1 MLKKNLSISFSFA
14 CFVSFLL
21 FFIMWLNASA
31 WFLLLCGLLAAWCPI
46 LILLFFNKESVV
58 DLGDTQFADL
68 LHMGGSLQ
76 TQSDMSLFS
85 VAQLQ
90 LADDEVKRAVE
101 IFADAVPALL
111 NGFVEIADQSRL
123 QKEMAESLF
132 LHSKNDEEVGFE
144 SFVIET
150 SSILTTFVESI
161 VSNSYTAMGLVDQM
175 EKVGKVV
182 EEVLGV
188 LNEIESIAKQTNLL
202 ALNAAIEAAR
212 AGEAGRGFAV
222 VADEVRALSMRTDHF
237 SRQIRVNIKQIH
249 EFVSIAD
256 GAIMRLA
263 SQDMSKSMQSK
274 VQVEATMSKIGEMNK
289 NVEAVVS
296 ELAVIAAQVELGV
309 ANAVRGLQFQDLVNQ
324 LLLHAKGRVV
334 AQVEMQEAL
343 GLIYGYI
350 ANHKNPMQAWKEKV
364 TEFQTLGERSVQVAD
379 SMHKN
384 PVAQGSM
391 SSGDIDLF

>member
-1 MLKKNLSISFSFA
+1 
-14 CFVSFLL
+14 
-21 FFIMWLNASA
+21 MWLNASA
-31 WFLLLCGLLAAWCPI
+31 WLLLICGLLAAWCPI

-58 DLGDTQFADL
+58 DLGDTQFTDL
-68 LHMGGSLQ
+68 LQMGGSLQ
-76 TQSDMSLFS
+76 AQSDMAFFS

-90 LADDEVKRAVE
+90 LADDEVKRAAD
-101 IFADAVPALL
+101 IFEDAIPALL
-111 NGFVEIADQSRL
+111 DGFVQIADQSRL

-132 LHSKNDEEVGFE
+132 LHSKKDGGVGFE
-144 SFVIET
+144 SFVSET
-150 SSILTTFVESI
+150 RSILSTFVESI
-161 VSNSYTAMGLVDQM
+161 VSTSYTAMGLVEQM
-175 EKVGKVV
+175 EQVGEGIV
-182 EEVLGV
+182 EVLGV

-222 VADEVRALSMRTDHF
+222 VADEVRALSTRTNHF

-249 EFVSIAD
+249 ESVSIAD

-274 VQVEATMSKIGEMNK
+274 VQIESTMTKIGEMNK

-324 LLLHAKGRVV
+324 LLLHAKGRVE
-334 AQVEMQEAL
+334 AQAEMQEAL

-350 ANHKNPMQAWKEKV
+350 ANDKNPMRAWKEKV

-384 PVAQGSM
+384 PVAQGNM
-391 SSGDIDLF
+391 SSGDVDLF

>member
-1 MLKKNLSISFSFA
+1 MLKKNLSILFCFA
-14 CFVSFLL
+14 FFISFLF

-31 WFLLLCGLLAAWCPI
+31 WLLLICGLLAAWCPI
-46 LILLFFNKESVV
+46 FILLFFNKESVV
-58 DLGDTQFADL
+58 DLGDTQFTDL
-68 LHMGGSLQ
+68 LQMGGSLQ
-76 TQSDMSLFS
+76 AQSDMAFFS

-90 LADDEVKRAVE
+90 LADDEVKRAAD
-101 IFADAVPALL
+101 IFEDAIPALL
-111 NGFVEIADQSRL
+111 DGFVQIADQSRL

-132 LHSKNDEEVGFE
+132 LHSKEDGGVGFE
-144 SFVIET
+144 SFVSET
-150 SSILTTFVESI
+150 RSILSTFVESI
-161 VSNSYTAMGLVDQM
+161 VSTSYTAMGLVEQM
-175 EKVGKVV
+175 EQVGEGIVA
-182 EEVLGV
+182 VLGV

-222 VADEVRALSMRTDHF
+222 VADEVRALSTRTNHF

-249 EFVSIAD
+249 ESVSIAD

-274 VQVEATMSKIGEMNK
+274 VQIESTMTKIGEMNK

-324 LLLHAKGRVV
+324 LLLHAKGRVE
-334 AQVEMQEAL
+334 AQAEMQEAL

-350 ANHKNPMQAWKEKV
+350 ANDKNPMRAWKEKV

-384 PVAQGSM
+384 PVAQGNM
-391 SSGDIDLF
+391 SSGDVDLF